1 MKQIIET
8 FIRTAN
14 AFDMDSALSLF
25 ASDAV
30 IADVSVGKD
39 FVGSDGVRLYLDR
52 FFLGYNT
59 SSKLLSIDQVDDR
72 TAVARLDFTGDFGH
86 EIGMLKVAINP
97 DGLIVRIDADL
108 E

>member
-1 MKQIIET
+1 M
-8 FIRTAN
+8 
-14 AFDMDSALSLF
+14 
-25 ASDAV
+25 
-30 IADVSVGKD
+30 
-39 FVGSDGVRLYLDR
+39 GSDGVRLYLDR